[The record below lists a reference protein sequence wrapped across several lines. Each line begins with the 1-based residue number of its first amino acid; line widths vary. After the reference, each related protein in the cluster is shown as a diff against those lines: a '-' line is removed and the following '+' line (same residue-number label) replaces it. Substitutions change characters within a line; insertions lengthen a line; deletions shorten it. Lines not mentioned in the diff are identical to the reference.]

1 MNTPIYFQKQRTVM
15 VYLAIAGRSST
26 IYYPQANSHNLQIQV
41 FI

>member
-1 MNTPIYFQKQRTVM
+1 MKTPIYFQKQRTVM

-26 IYYPQANSHNLQIQV
+26 TYYPQANSHNLQIQV